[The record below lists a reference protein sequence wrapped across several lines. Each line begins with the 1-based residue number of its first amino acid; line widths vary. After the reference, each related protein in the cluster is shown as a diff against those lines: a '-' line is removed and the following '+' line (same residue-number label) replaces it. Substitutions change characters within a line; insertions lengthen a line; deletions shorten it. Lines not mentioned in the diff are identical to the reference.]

1 MYSAFSIVVNSSSSA
16 SMFCIALL
24 IRSCI
29 VSFGKGWGDVI
40 AIVVPKIIIAMPRAV
55 RGTIWSMKWEN
66 KESVVPRTT
75 NAIPEVNSLSDK
87 FLSSNTYMVLLLD
100 SSYVIIR
107 LIM

>member
-1 MYSAFSIVVNSSSSA
+1 MYSAFSVVVNSSSSA

-24 IRSCI
+24 IRSCM

-55 RGTIWSMKWEN
+55 RGTIWSMRWEN
-66 KESVVPRTT
+66 KESVVPKMI
-75 NAIPEVNSLSDK
+75 NVIPEVNSLSDK
-87 FLSSNTYMVLLLD
+87 FLSSNTYMILLLD

>member
-1 MYSAFSIVVNSSSSA
+1 
-16 SMFCIALL
+16 
-24 IRSCI
+24 
-29 VSFGKGWGDVI
+29 
-40 AIVVPKIIIAMPRAV
+40 
-55 RGTIWSMKWEN
+55 MKWEN

>member
-66 KESVVPRTT
+66 KESVVPRTA

>member
-1 MYSAFSIVVNSSSSA
+1 MYIAFSIVVNSSSSA

-55 RGTIWSMKWEN
+55 RGTI
-66 KESVVPRTT
+66 
-75 NAIPEVNSLSDK
+75 
-87 FLSSNTYMVLLLD
+87 
-100 SSYVIIR
+100 
-107 LIM
+107 

>member
-1 MYSAFSIVVNSSSSA
+1 MYVWSFLGMYIAFSVVVNSSSSA

-24 IRSCI
+24 IKSCM
-29 VSFGKGWGDVI
+29 VSFGIGCGDVI

-66 KESVVPRTT
+66 KESVVPRTA

-87 FLSSNTYMVLLLD
+87 FLSSNTYM
-100 SSYVIIR
+100 IFCF
-107 LIM
+107 